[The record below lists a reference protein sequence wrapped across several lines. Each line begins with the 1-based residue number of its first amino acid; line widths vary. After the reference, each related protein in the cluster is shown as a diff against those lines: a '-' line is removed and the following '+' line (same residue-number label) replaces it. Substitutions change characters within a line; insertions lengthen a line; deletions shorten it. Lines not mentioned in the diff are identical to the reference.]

1 MKYIFD
7 KIRAKHK
14 KGFTLLEHLVVVL
27 ILAVLTAIAVPTYNK
42 VMRRSRVADGLNM
55 LDVLASAQ
63 NKYFITHGS
72 YANNLNDLN
81 TPIKSS
87 HFANNNNIVTT
98 NFTYQKDEGNSCIFA
113 TSRRGEEY
121 TLAKNYRTNSKIKC
135 YGPNCNDISSYVI
148 PVNNEDALCT
158 DNDSPTGCDLTEEKC
173 HNLYN
178 MILNPEPGTCECIE
192 KPAPPSQ
199 HCEES
204 EEPRL
209 VDLGN
214 TCGSTTCGHEYIKYV
229 CKGGEWL
236 EDGGVGNG
244 HLCLNTWLYN
254 KCAPNAPYLP
264 NCSCN
269 APANTTCEHQ
279 SQKYQVGQSY
289 FTDKY
294 EDDTNNDCKSGIN
307 KGKCFIKHY
316 LKVCAENGSWNDG
329 YECED
334 KATYCAN
341 QGKVIDNNCNCVEP
355 DPNISCEHNA
365 GEYQLGSSYS
375 EYVDD
380 GSCVSGKYCLIKYV
394 TKTCVA
400 QDTWKETNSECRSKE
415 EYCAQQGLVLNNSC
429 NCVQEQTTCNP
440 NTKPSWDGDVTST
453 RGVAPPPAQNC
464 TVSCGYLYRRA
475 KCNMENKQWEE
486 DENGSGS
493 ICASY
498 MPKTQNCQGEGTAGS
513 SCGIQHAVGESCE
526 LNDGVVGNK
535 KYYQLSF
542 AEDFHIVPAPSG
554 NQWSTCA
561 LPTNDDTACWEGATE
576 VCTINGKQGIK
587 TCTGCHW
594 GECVQNTPT
603 CPTTPNPSGSNIRAC
618 NNGNP
623 ELYCGTQTGTAKCD
637 ASTGYKW
644 IWDFTNAPCEHVQ
657 TRDMEPIVCTGANN
671 NCRKRIQN
679 AVCQY
684 SASGAWGAAYYWSYS
699 AGSCTIPIGDE
710 QCVKKGSLG
719 GGIFCD
725 DSCHRK
731 RCNDSTYN
739 SNLNTCVKSQDV
751 NHTGFFYNPNNTS
764 TAYTNNYHD
773 CETYGY
779 TINGCNQPSCKS
791 GGYAQIHN
799 VTNLSPD
806 AFCSSNSATLNRI
819 IVKRLDNHPGN
830 CSSGGNIYTNHASVS
845 LSGRFFKCISVTP
858 VNP

>member
-7 KIRAKHK
+7 KIRAKRK

-72 YANNLNDLN
+72 YANNLNELN

-87 HFANNNNIVTT
+87 HFANNNNIITT

-158 DNDSPTGCDLTEEKC
+158 DDDNNNGCELTKEYC
-173 HNLYN
+173 DNLG
-178 MILNPEPGTCECIE
+178 MILNPEPDTCECIE
-192 KPAPPSQ
+192 KPAPTPPSE
-199 HCEES
+199 HCDEAND
-204 EEPRL
+204 EPRL

-214 TCGSTTCGHEYIKYV
+214 TCGTTTCGHEYIKYV

-236 EDGGVGNG
+236 EDGGG

-269 APANTTCEHQ
+269 ASVNITCEHQ

-289 FTDKY
+289 FIDKY
-294 EDDTNNDCKSGIN
+294 EDDTNNDCKTETFDN
-307 KGKCFIKHY
+307 DNNCFVKHY
-316 LKVCAENGSWNDG
+316 LQVCADNGSWNDG
-329 YECED
+329 YECEN

-341 QGKVIDNNCNCVEP
+341 QGKVLGDNCNCVEP
-355 DPNISCEHNA
+355 NPNITCEHNA

-380 GSCVSGKYCLIKYV
+380 ESCVSGKYCLIKYV

-400 QDTWKETNSECRSKE
+400 QDTWKETNSECRYKE
-415 EYCAQQGLVLNNSC
+415 EYCAQQGLVLDNNC
-429 NCVQEQTTCNP
+429 NCVQEQTTCDP

-453 RGVAPPPAQNC
+453 RGVAPPPAPNC

-493 ICASY
+493 LCATY

-513 SCGIQHAVGESCE
+513 SCGVQHVIDESCE

-542 AEDFHIVPAPSG
+542 AEDFHIVSPSSG
-554 NQWSTCA
+554 NKWSDCA
-561 LPTNDDTACWEGATE
+561 LPANDNTACWEGATE
-576 VCTINGKQGIK
+576 VCTINGQQGVK
-587 TCTGCHW
+587 TCTDCHW

-603 CPTTPNPSGSNIRAC
+603 CPTTPNPSGSNIRSC

-644 IWDFTNAPCEHVQ
+644 IWDFTNAPC
-657 TRDMEPIVCTGANN
+657 DISPDN
-671 NCRKRIQN
+671 
-679 AVCQY
+679 
-684 SASGAWGAAYYWSYS
+684 
-699 AGSCTIPIGDE
+699 
-710 QCVKKGSLG
+710 
-719 GGIFCD
+719 
-725 DSCHRK
+725 
-731 RCNDSTYN
+731 STYN
-739 SNLNTCVKSQDV
+739 STPIACSNNCMVREGIYSCVPYYNQQFGHNMYGWQSTGQYTDCHLKDGANCSNNYGLPTGVYCINCQQKRCPNGSSYSSSVQTCVRPESK
-751 NHTGFFYNPNNTS
+751 TGTYGGYYRGTNPAS
-764 TAYTNNYHD
+764 TTNYRS
-773 CETYGY
+773 CETAGW
-779 TINGCNQPSCKS
+779 
-791 GGYAQIHN
+791 
-799 VTNLSPD
+799 
-806 AFCSSNSATLNRI
+806 
-819 IVKRLDNHPGN
+819 
-830 CSSGGNIYTNHASVS
+830 S
-845 LSGRFFKCISVTP
+845 LSGCTPNCNGLGYNGIAVHAVTNQSPETYCTSGSVSKLIVKQQPSNSGTCGGGLGTIGLSASDFFECKKVDP